1 GRYVLYMSLSQGVG
15 YTYAYPVG
23 SAGKADRLAPMAEA
37 SLSPDGNWVAF
48 TGYPGD
54 VFVQPFSGAGGKVK
68 ISSQGGTQAKWRGD
82 GKELFYIAPDK
93 KLMAVSVESGS
104 TLVAGTP
111 HALFQTRITGTK
123 FVWSQYDV
131 TPDGQRFLINS
142 LPPEN

>member
-1 GRYVLYMSLSQGVG
+1 SDWSHDGRYVLYMSLSQGVG

-68 ISSQGGTQAKWRGD
+68 ISSQGGTQAKWRAG
-82 GKELFYIAPDK
+82 GTERLY
-93 KLMAVSVESGS
+93 SGCARKQ
-104 TLVAGTP
+104 LA
-111 HALFQTRITGTK
+111 
-123 FVWSQYDV
+123 
-131 TPDGQRFLINS
+131 
-142 LPPEN
+142 